1 MARPPVPSRSSA
13 SLAARRPVE
22 IWVPPEKRPNQ
33 GLSGYWV
40 ASLLGRAGGPVV
52 DRLARHPALAP
63 GLEVADEGR
72 KLRSPRIRRQGL
84 HCVVREEHEADA
96 AHRRPR

>member
-40 ASLLGRAGGPVV
+40 ATCSVGPA
-52 DRLARHPALAP
+52 AR
-63 GLEVADEGR
+63 
-72 KLRSPRIRRQGL
+72 
-84 HCVVREEHEADA
+84 
-96 AHRRPR
+96 